1 MVPYHTRGS
10 FDPERSDASF
20 LFSLFFDTPHLSE
33 QNPWRAPSFHITSN
47 IPRTMPSKSSLLV
60 ISPLDTS
67 ALQVDEDGKPVVS
80 EAEHRLDSMDPFNH
94 PRLRRALILQQL
106 LKNHQE
112 DGLEMEFHQVKGEN
126 DWTKVYE
133 KVHTKGLLEFLSTAW
148 DRWNALGT
156 EGQDPSGGRDSTS
169 GFVLV
174 PSCMPL
180 PRDPWQRPSQHV
192 IGQMGYYVTDDV
204 TPVYG
209 ALVKELQ
216 VDAAAVKSAV
226 EAAAQTHSA
235 VYVLTTHP
243 GHHGA
248 ADSFGGY
255 CYVNNVAAA
264 ARQLQATL
272 GDEARVA
279 ILDVDYHAG
288 NGTASIFY
296 EDPSVL
302 VVSLHCDPNHDYPFH
317 HGFAD
322 QTGHGEGQGT
332 TLHLPMPPGT
342 TWEASYQEHLQTGLS
357 AIQQFTPRAVLVSL
371 GLDTHDQDPCAIR
384 RAGFGLKGK
393 DYKAM
398 GRLLADE
405 LPAGMPV
412 VFFQEGGYRM
422 DKIGEAAANVVTSF
436 CQHRSVA

>member
-1 MVPYHTRGS
+1 
-10 FDPERSDASF
+10 
-20 LFSLFFDTPHLSE
+20 
-33 QNPWRAPSFHITSN
+33 
-47 IPRTMPSKSSLLV
+47 MPSKSSLLV
-60 ISPLDTS
+60 ISPLDAHT
-67 ALQVDEDGKPVVS
+67 LQVDNDGKPVVS
-80 EAEHRLDSMDPFNH
+80 EAEQRLDDMDLFNH

-106 LKNHQE
+106 LKKHQE
-112 DGLEMEFHQVKGEN
+112 EGVDMEFHQVVVPSSSAATSDNN

-148 DRWNALGT
+148 DRWDALGS
-156 EGQDPSGGRDSTS
+156 EGQDPSGGRDSSS

-174 PSCMPL
+174 PNCMPL

-192 IGQMGYYVTDDV
+192 IGQMGYYCTEVG

-209 ALVKELQ
+209 DLVRELR
-216 VDAAAVKSAV
+216 VDAAAVRAAV
-226 EAAAQTHSA
+226 EAAVHTHSTI
-235 VYVLTTHP
+235 YVMTTHP

-264 ARQLQATL
+264 ARQLQSTL
-272 GDEARVA
+272 GDDGSRVA

-296 EDPSVL
+296 EDPTVL
-302 VVSLHCDPNHDYPFH
+302 VVSLHCDPDHDYPFH
-317 HGFAD
+317 AGFAEE
-322 QTGHGEGQGT
+322 TGHGAGQGA

-342 TWEASYQEHLQTGLS
+342 TWEASYQENLQTGLR
-357 AIQQFTPRAVLVSL
+357 AIQQFRPRAVLVSL

-405 LPAGMPV
+405 LPAGIAV